1 MSEVIGMLGY
11 GMIRT
16 IFWIL
21 VTVLL
26 LRFTILRKKKL
37 YKILTVIV
45 CIVGLN
51 TLSAQFP
58 IENLFFSFKSPESA
72 FQYYHGGKMV
82 GNIVEV
88 VEGKSSSMVVFIED
102 NSFIGRT
109 FITLK
114 TEKGFKI
121 PSWFTVEKHTR
132 NLNERKYGHFIV
144 DITIYRVVDANDYFY
159 YGSISTKEDNI
170 TITDS
175 NHVNV
180 KNFYRDSDNTDI
192 STIIF
197 YGYVENLTGEYYFLI
212 GDQTVSIDEQ
222 LKPGY
227 NEK

>member
-16 IFWIL
+16 VFWLL

-26 LRFTILRKKKL
+26 IRFTFLGKKKL
-37 YKILTVIV
+37 YIILTIIV
-45 CIVGLN
+45 SIVGLN

-58 IENLFFSFKSPESA
+58 IENLFFSFESPETA
-72 FQYYHGGKMV
+72 FKYYHDGKMV
-82 GNIVEV
+82 GNIIEV
-88 VEGKSSSMVVFIED
+88 VEGRSSSMVVFIED

-109 FITLK
+109 FITHK
-114 TEKGFKI
+114 TEKRFKI

-132 NLNERKYGHFIV
+132 NLNERKYGPFIV
-144 DITIYRVVDANDYFY
+144 DITIYRVVDTNDYFY

-170 TITDS
+170 TIIDS
-175 NHVNV
+175 YNVNV
-180 KNFYRDSDNTDI
+180 KYFYRDSENTGI
-192 STIIF
+192 RTIII

-212 GDQTVSIDEQ
+212 GDQKVSIDEQ